1 MLDATRLRVLVAI
14 ARHGSVTA
22 AAQALNY
29 AQPSISHHMARLES
43 ETGAKLME
51 RAGRGIRLTE
61 AGQLLAERAEE
72 ILGRL
77 DAAEAEL
84 AAHVGLRQQKIRLAA
99 FGSALG
105 TLAATAGSALRAE
118 RAGADISLAQAEP
131 ADALRMLRVGEVDVA
146 LVFRYL
152 HGADAH
158 GADAPG
164 ADSPG
169 ADAHGADAHGADT
182 HRADT
187 HRADSHRT
195 DSHRTDS
202 AVADPVTES
211 PGPQPPAAGT
221 PATEPPT
228 ADPPAAGTPVTE
240 PLVPEPPVAGT
251 PVASAFGSD
260 GAASVDDLHYQPLL
274 DEPVYLITRGGPGTP
289 SAPGVRARKD
299 GSPPTAPPGGLAD
312 YAGHRW
318 IAGCER
324 CQDVLYRLC
333 RAAGFSP
340 DVAVTTDD
348 YVAAQALVAA
358 GLGIA
363 ILPGLALRAV
373 RHPGITATELPGIRR
388 QILAVTYG
396 GPADR
401 PAATATAMLA
411 ELAKAADRFRADT
424 AAQAA
429 SDRPRVTTR

>member
-14 ARHGSVTA
+14 ARCGSVTA

-105 TLAATAGSALRAE
+105 TLAAAAGSALRAE
-118 RAGADISLAQAEP
+118 RTGADISLAQAEP
-131 ADALRMLRVGEVDVA
+131 AEALRMLRVGEVDVA

-152 HGADAH
+152 QGSDV
-158 GADAPG
+158 PG
-164 ADSPG
+164 VGPP
-169 ADAHGADAHGADT
+169 
-182 HRADT
+182 
-187 HRADSHRT
+187 
-195 DSHRTDS
+195 
-202 AVADPVTES
+202 DPV
-211 PGPQPPAAGT
+211 A
-221 PATEPPT
+221 
-228 ADPPAAGTPVTE
+228 E
-240 PLVPEPPVAGT
+240 PLVLEPPVARS
-251 PVASAFGSD
+251 PAASAFGSD
-260 GAASVDDLHYQPLL
+260 GAAGADDVHFQPLL
-274 DEPVYLITRGGPGTP
+274 DEPVYLITRGEP
-289 SAPGVRARKD
+289 SAPGIRPGKD
-299 GSPPTAPPGGLAD
+299 GSEPSPPASGLAD

-324 CQDVLYRLC
+324 CQDVLHRLC

-340 DVAVTTDD
+340 EIAVTTDD

-363 ILPGLALRAV
+363 ILPGLTLHAA
-373 RHPGITATELPGIRR
+373 RHPGVTATELPGIRR

-396 GPADR
+396 GPSGL
-401 PAATATAMLA
+401 AAATAMLA
-411 ELAKAADRFRADT
+411 ELA
-424 AAQAA
+424 QAA
-429 SDRPRVTTR
+429 ARFSAATAWRPRPDEADPGLDGAAG

>member
-1 MLDATRLRVLVAI
+1 MILLPQFSSIYSESMLDATRLRVLVAI

-51 RAGRGIRLTE
+51 RAGRGVRLTE

-84 AAHVGLRQQKIRLAA
+84 AAHVGLRQQKVRLAA

-105 TLAATAGSALRAE
+105 TLAAAAGSALRAE
-118 RAGADISLAQAEP
+118 RADADISLAQAEP
-131 ADALRMLRVGEVDVA
+131 ADALRMLRVGVVDVA

-152 HGADAH
+152 DGADAH
-158 GADAPG
+158 GTDADG
-164 ADSPG
+164 TDADG
-169 ADAHGADAHGADT
+169 ADADGADPKA
-182 HRADT
+182 
-187 HRADSHRT
+187 
-195 DSHRTDS
+195 
-202 AVADPVTES
+202 
-211 PGPQPPAAGT
+211 GPT
-221 PATEPPT
+221 
-228 ADPPAAGTPVTE
+228 
-240 PLVPEPPVAGT
+240 
-251 PVASAFGSD
+251 VASASVPA

-274 DEPVYLITRGGPGTP
+274 DEPVYLITRREPGAL
-289 SAPGVRARKD
+289 SAHGVRTRKD
-299 GSPPTAPPGGLAD
+299 DITPPAATAGLAD

-324 CQDVLYRLC
+324 CQEVLHRLC
-333 RAAGFSP
+333 HAAGFSP
-340 DVAVTTDD
+340 DIAVTTDD

-363 ILPGLALRAV
+363 ILPGLSLRAV

-388 QILAVTYG
+388 QIVAVTYG

-401 PAATATAMLA
+401 PAATAMLA
-411 ELAKAADRFRADT
+411 ELAKAADRFRAET
-424 AAQAA
+424 AVEAA
-429 SDRPRVTTR
+429 SGRPRITA

>member
-105 TLAATAGSALRAE
+105 TLAAAAGSALRSERAGAE
-118 RAGADISLAQAEP
+118 RAGADISLTQAEP
-131 ADALRMLRVGEVDVA
+131 AEALRLLRVGEVDVA
-146 LVFRYL
+146 VVFRYV
-152 HGADAH
+152 HR
-158 GADAPG
+158 ADAPG
-164 ADSPG
+164 GPAPGGPVPAGPLPASPVP
-169 ADAHGADAHGADT
+169 A
-182 HRADT
+182 
-187 HRADSHRT
+187 S
-195 DSHRTDS
+195 
-202 AVADPVTES
+202 PV
-211 PGPQPPAAGT
+211 PGPAASDADGPHEPDPREPDPRGPDPRET
-221 PATEPPT
+221 VATT
-228 ADPPAAGTPVTE
+228 A
-240 PLVPEPPVAGT
+240 
-251 PVASAFGSD
+251 GSD
-260 GAASVDDLHYQPLL
+260 GAASTDDLRYQPLL
-274 DEPVYLITRGGPGTP
+274 DEPVYLITRGEPGPP
-289 SAPGVRARKD
+289 SAPGVRPRKD
-299 GSPPTAPPGGLAD
+299 GRKPAPPGVDLAD
-312 YAGHRW
+312 HAGHRW

-324 CQDVLYRLC
+324 CQDVLQRLC

-340 DVAVTTDD
+340 DIAVTTDD
-348 YVAAQALVAA
+348 YIAAQALVAA
-358 GLGIA
+358 GLGVA
-363 ILPGLALRAV
+363 ILPGLALRAA

-396 GPADR
+396 SPSGR
-401 PAATATAMLA
+401 PVATAMLA
-411 ELAKAADRFRADT
+411 ELARAADLFRAD
-424 AAQAA
+424 AAEAA
-429 SDRPRVTTR
+429 SLLPRVPG